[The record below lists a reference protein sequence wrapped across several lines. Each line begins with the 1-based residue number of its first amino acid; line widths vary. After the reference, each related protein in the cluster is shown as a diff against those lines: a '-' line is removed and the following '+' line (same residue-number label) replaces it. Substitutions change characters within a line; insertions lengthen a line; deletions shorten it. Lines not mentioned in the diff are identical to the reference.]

1 MIKFNLTKKLFLL
14 IFISINLACS
24 KFEDGPAFSLLPVKT
39 RIARDWKTE
48 YVINLETGVTHSADY
63 NGWLLSISKNGT
75 FVNKV
80 VYDLQTTQYSG
91 KWELEGKNQL
101 KFEYSAVNQEI
112 EEFYT
117 ITRLTSSELWIKD
130 QFQEFHYYSN
140 N

>member
-1 MIKFNLTKKLFLL
+1 LFF
-14 IFISINLACS
+14 IFINLACH
-24 KFEDGPAFSLLPVKT
+24 KFEDGPALSLLPVKT

-48 YVINLETGVTHSADY
+48 YAINLESGITHSADY

-75 FVNKV
+75 FVNTV

-91 KWELEGKNQL
+91 KWELAGKNQL

-117 ITRLTSSELWIKD
+117 ITRLTKSELWIKD
-130 QFQEFHYYSN
+130 QFQEIHYYSN